1 MRIDK
6 DYNSLIKELNKR
18 TKEYDEGHPTITDK
32 EWDDLYF
39 EIKKQELENNVI
51 STDSPTQ
58 SISYEVVNELEKI
71 THEHPM
77 LSLPKTKSIEE
88 VSNFIGDIP
97 YIIMSKM
104 DGLTCSLTYEN
115 GELVR
120 AETRGNGEVGEDI
133 LHNAKILSS
142 IPNHINYNSKLVID
156 GEIICKYNDF
166 EEFSNEYANPRNFAA
181 GSIRLLDS
189 EECSKRKLSF
199 IAWDLI
205 EGFKNVDD
213 LYIRLRLIEDLGF
226 TIVPFIFDSMQTVEE
241 EINDIKE
248 LSKELYYPI
257 DGVVIKYRSC
267 KKRESLPST
276 SHHAGGALAYKFYDD
291 EYETK
296 LKNIEWTMGRTGV
309 LTPVA
314 IFEPIN
320 IDGTVVERASL
331 HNVSIKNETLHGH
344 GWIGQ
349 HIKVIKANQIIPQI
363 NWAEEDDDTTK
374 NYIKQPLI
382 CPICGEPLYECG
394 TETITLNCENP
405 KCDGK
410 IINQFDHFCG
420 KKGLDIKGL
429 SKATLEKLID
439 WGWIETYEDLYKLK
453 EHRAEWIS
461 KPGFGAKSVDNI
473 LSAIEE
479 SKTPKLESFISA
491 IGIPLIGNTVS
502 KELVKHV
509 DSYEMFRDMI
519 DNKEDFTKFDN
530 IAEEKAKNILNF
542 DYTDADAVYKYMNI
556 AAPALKS
563 AESESPQPLKDFNIV
578 ITGKLVEYKNRQEL
592 TDIITSLGGNVSSS
606 VSSKTTLVVN
616 NDINSTSAKN
626 KKAKELGIPIIS
638 ESELKEKYFN

>member
-1 MRIDK
+1 M
-6 DYNSLIKELNKR
+6 
-18 TKEYDEGHPTITDK
+18 
-32 EWDDLYF
+32 
-39 EIKKQELENNVI
+39 
-51 STDSPTQ
+51 
-58 SISYEVVNELEKI
+58 
-71 THEHPM
+71 
-77 LSLPKTKSIEE
+77 
-88 VSNFIGDIP
+88 
-97 YIIMSKM
+97 
-104 DGLTCSLTYEN
+104 
-115 GELVR
+115 
-120 AETRGNGEVGEDI
+120 
-133 LHNAKILSS
+133 
-142 IPNHINYNSKLVID
+142 
-156 GEIICKYNDF
+156 
-166 EEFSNEYANPRNFAA
+166 
-181 GSIRLLDS
+181 
-189 EECSKRKLSF
+189 
-199 IAWDLI
+199 
-205 EGFKNVDD
+205 
-213 LYIRLRLIEDLGF
+213 RLIEDLGF

-331 HNVSIKNETLHGH
+331 HNVSIKNETLHGQ

-453 EHRAEWIS
+453 EHRTEWVG

-502 KELVKHV
+502 KELVKYV

-542 DYTDADAVYKYMNI
+542 DYADADAVYKYMNI